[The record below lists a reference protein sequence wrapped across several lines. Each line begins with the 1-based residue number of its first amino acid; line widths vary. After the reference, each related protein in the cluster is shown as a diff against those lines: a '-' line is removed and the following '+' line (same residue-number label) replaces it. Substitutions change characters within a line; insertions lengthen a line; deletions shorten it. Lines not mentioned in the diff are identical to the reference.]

1 VQPAPAR
8 PTQENAP
15 LAVAAAS
22 VPIRPL
28 YLPLPIAAAI
38 AYRAFP
44 DPCRPPPGN
53 AEELEKR
60 MNEFARAVSIAIR
73 VYRLDLA
80 DPVQI
85 HPATLPGGIF
95 AGGGRVL
102 QFRDGRPPI
111 EPLGVNRL
119 DFDAAL
125 ASARKS
131 SPITVRKSSPR
142 ATSAARSSSAGVS

>member
-1 VQPAPAR
+1 
-8 PTQENAP
+8 
-15 LAVAAAS
+15 VAASS
-22 VPIRPL
+22 VSLRPL
-28 YLPLPIAAAI
+28 YIPLPIAAAI
-38 AYRAFP
+38 VFRSFP
-44 DPCRPPPGN
+44 DACRLPPKT

-60 MNEFARAVSIAIR
+60 MDESARAVSIALR

-85 HPATLPGGIF
+85 HPATLSGGIF
-95 AGGGRVL
+95 TDGGRVL
-102 QFRDGRPPI
+102 RFRDGRPPI

-131 SPITVRKSSPR
+131 SPIAARKLPPR
-142 ATSAARSSSAGVS
+142 ANSAARSSSAGAS